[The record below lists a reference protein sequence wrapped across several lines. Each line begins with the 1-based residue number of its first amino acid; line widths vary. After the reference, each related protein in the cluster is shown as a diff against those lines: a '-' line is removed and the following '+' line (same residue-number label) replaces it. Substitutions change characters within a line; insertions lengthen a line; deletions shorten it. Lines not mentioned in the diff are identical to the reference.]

1 MLIQGQAF
9 PSSEVRIYLDQ
20 KQIALTTADQ
30 QGLFS
35 LEWAGV
41 LTEGPHLL
49 HAVSLFLNGNSGPG
63 AATAFTYTRPP
74 GPQVSAPFAGVAL
87 VDAVN
92 TITEPGMLV
101 ITAQS
106 AAEGAGIGLVDIRM
120 DGEFVYQHVQG
131 GNPTST
137 TSSRFFDFAAWPN
150 GEHTLSIK
158 ANGADG
164 GQTTAVFPLLLA
176 LTAPPAPVITSPA
189 NEATVSV
196 AQTRISGTAQLGAL
210 VQILVDEKP
219 AGNPVAVDAEG
230 KFSATVTFPA
240 EGSYQV
246 SAQASNSRGTGPA
259 SSAVGITYSISAPT
273 ITFVT
278 PDEGAV
284 LSVDTAIEVSAS
296 DANGIT
302 KVELFVGNQ
311 SIASLSSPPWRATW
325 SLDDVSNGTYTLS
338 AQATNGRG
346 KTAQT
351 ARTVQV
357 QKPVGKGPTVALTFA
372 GQELV
377 DHITITAPGT
387 LAMTAQSDAGIT
399 NIRVVVSGMQIFN
412 SNYNKTS
419 PVTGSQFVDFA
430 QVPNGQYQFNIT
442 VTDAE
447 GLSTVLNIPFT
458 LNMVAPPAPVITQPS
473 AGAAVTVP
481 QVTVA
486 GTAMAGSQ
494 VQLFLNGQT
503 TGSAISVGANGRF
516 SGSITL
522 PAEGSYQIE
531 ATASNARGSSP
542 KSEAVSVSYASAAP
556 SVSFVTP
563 AANTVLAA
571 PTTVS
576 VFAAAQAGIAKV
588 DIYVNDSLLGSATQT
603 PYSAQWAVDKA
614 ADGAY
619 TLKAVATD
627 TNGKTATATINVS
640 VQKIPVAPEVPK
652 TPYTGTVS
660 SITPTLSYGSQPIVI
675 TGAAVSRS
683 SQQPMANAALRMVL
697 DVAGYQRRI
706 NLATDAAG
714 QFRYEFVPSANDN
727 GTYIVSVVHPEEA
740 STAEQGRF
748 TINRLSFDLASYNLT
763 AARNFATPVTI
774 HARASA
780 GTGATGVRWAV
791 VPTNQ
796 PSGSLPP
803 GISVDVGAPVDV
815 AAGASVPMVVKF
827 TGSASAG
834 ETGTVI
840 LTAFAAETGETERG
854 SFALN
859 YKLVQASPDLFAKP
873 TYIETGVQQESTVT
887 ESVVIGNRGLVAA
900 QNVQVK
906 LVDSNGKAPPDWVFL
921 ASGNQIGAVDVGG
934 QVPIQVTASPGKTV
948 ADGIYN
954 FKLLVTASN
963 SGEGTIPVSVAVT
976 QSGQGGVSFHVTDLF
991 TESLDANN
999 QPIKGVANARIRLQN
1014 DAVLTYLR
1022 TLTTDADGKAV
1033 LTDLPP
1039 GTYTYR
1045 ASGPRHSDK
1054 SGRIFVRPG
1063 ITVSE
1068 RVHLQ
1073 YQTISID
1080 FSVTETTVQDVYDIN
1095 LEATFQ
1101 TQVPAPVILLEPLSI
1116 NLPDLQV
1123 GEELTG
1129 ELTLTNYGL
1138 IQAEQVAFTP
1148 PQSDEY
1154 YKYEFLADVPKV
1166 LAAKQRVVIPYRIT
1180 AIKLHPKSIGFT
1192 QTNAGEFAAVQ
1203 RAVANTFSAKA
1214 SSCSTYSVWAKTECV
1229 FECIN
1234 GEWENRQVF
1243 AQYNRFVG
1251 TYTACSGGSSGG
1263 WGGSGGWAGGWGGG
1277 SGGSGTALPLAP
1289 ECTPH
1294 CRGECCARSGSG
1306 GGGSGGK

>member
-1 MLIQGQAF
+1 M
-9 PSSEVRIYLDQ
+9 
-20 KQIALTTADQ
+20 
-30 QGLFS
+30 
-35 LEWAGV
+35 
-41 LTEGPHLL
+41 
-49 HAVSLFLNGNSGPG
+49 
-63 AATAFTYTRPP
+63 
-74 GPQVSAPFAGVAL
+74 
-87 VDAVN
+87 
-92 TITEPGMLV
+92 
-101 ITAQS
+101 
-106 AAEGAGIGLVDIRM
+106 
-120 DGEFVYQHVQG
+120 
-131 GNPTST
+131 
-137 TSSRFFDFAAWPN
+137 
-150 GEHTLSIK
+150 
-158 ANGADG
+158 
-164 GQTTAVFPLLLA
+164 
-176 LTAPPAPVITSPA
+176 
-189 NEATVSV
+189 
-196 AQTRISGTAQLGAL
+196 
-210 VQILVDEKP
+210 
-219 AGNPVAVDAEG
+219 
-230 KFSATVTFPA
+230 
-240 EGSYQV
+240 
-246 SAQASNSRGTGPA
+246 
-259 SSAVGITYSISAPT
+259 
-273 ITFVT
+273 
-278 PDEGAV
+278 
-284 LSVDTAIEVSAS
+284 
-296 DANGIT
+296 
-302 KVELFVGNQ
+302 
-311 SIASLSSPPWRATW
+311 
-325 SLDDVSNGTYTLS
+325 
-338 AQATNGRG
+338 
-346 KTAQT
+346 
-351 ARTVQV
+351 
-357 QKPVGKGPTVALTFA
+357 
-372 GQELV
+372 
-377 DHITITAPGT
+377 
-387 LAMTAQSDAGIT
+387 
-399 NIRVVVSGMQIFN
+399 
-412 SNYNKTS
+412 
-419 PVTGSQFVDFA
+419 
-430 QVPNGQYQFNIT
+430 
-442 VTDAE
+442 
-447 GLSTVLNIPFT
+447 
-458 LNMVAPPAPVITQPS
+458 
-473 AGAAVTVP
+473 
-481 QVTVA
+481 
-486 GTAMAGSQ
+486 
-494 VQLFLNGQT
+494 
-503 TGSAISVGANGRF
+503 
-516 SGSITL
+516 
-522 PAEGSYQIE
+522 
-531 ATASNARGSSP
+531 
-542 KSEAVSVSYASAAP
+542 SYASAAP

-1166 LAAKQRVVIPYRIT
+1166 LAARTSIRSRTPCICAST
-1180 AIKLHPKSIGFT
+1180 STHPPCPRMS
-1192 QTNAGEFAAVQ
+1192 
-1203 RAVANTFSAKA
+1203 ANDS
-1214 SSCSTYSVWAKTECV
+1214 
-1229 FECIN
+1229 
-1234 GEWENRQVF
+1234 
-1243 AQYNRFVG
+1243 
-1251 TYTACSGGSSGG
+1251 
-1263 WGGSGGWAGGWGGG
+1263 
-1277 SGGSGTALPLAP
+1277 
-1289 ECTPH
+1289 
-1294 CRGECCARSGSG
+1294 
-1306 GGGSGGK
+1306 